1 MRLSDRILLQR
12 VDNIYVLIDES
23 AGTEIALAAIE
34 TARLELGIGHF
45 RRNDPNLFN
54 AHQRAYR
61 DAILRPGR
69 GEQ

>member
-1 MRLSDRILLQR
+1 MRLSDRILLHN
-12 VDNIYVLIDES
+12 VDGIYVLTDES

-34 TARLELGIGHF
+34 AARLELGIAHF
-45 RRNDPNLFN
+45 RRNDPVLFN

-69 GEQ
+69 PTP